1 MASGASLDT
10 PNLDLL
16 QALVVSPA
24 ASKVLPQL
32 VWAATVEEETIRIL
46 AHLVRCRSFGF
57 MVVLPSTEEVSSALE
72 SQVVGGQHIEIAFK
86 QVTLALEDA
95 RGRKFGSGTVML
107 ADVPVEL
114 LTQFT
119 RVSSLRGAAALG
131 LIRIKVGETIAR
143 PAARAAWEASDAW
156 IQDVGESDE
165 GILEYVTGESGLDGL
180 PLDPGEGEVPNG
192 PSAVEAGSADVIN
205 QLLSRIGDLEKALQQ
220 PPPLVHPSVASV
232 GEPKPRGVAATT
244 LFGASGQEPQLDGP
258 MLAKLRSLA
267 GPPPS
272 RLGRFEKDAG
282 RGHPSV
288 AQNLHAEADAGVI
301 DEAEL
306 AAVAGQSSDP
316 IHRLLALQMQQTA
329 MLAQRLGPR
338 SATDRITAALGN
350 ESGQSSNG
358 VKGCVAR
365 DAYLKTMEDIPA
377 TGRLIMANAASDLG
391 LQMDQV
397 GSGLMREYVERRMP
411 IGEHRLLA
419 HLCHFMAVSWQLSYE
434 ADDELA
440 MGLMARG
447 LMMLEQVAI
456 DQGRIQFAWLLA
468 AMPDPNLQT
477 IALNKKRVGLR
488 PYAKLAC
495 APWVAGNI
503 AFLKDLDFLENRLKG
518 NKTTKD
524 EEQQEE
530 STNKTKWK
538 KKKKGQKEEP
548 GESSTA

>member
-1 MASGASLDT
+1 
-10 PNLDLL
+10 
-16 QALVVSPA
+16 
-24 ASKVLPQL
+24 
-32 VWAATVEEETIRIL
+32 
-46 AHLVRCRSFGF
+46 
-57 MVVLPSTEEVSSALE
+57 
-72 SQVVGGQHIEIAFK
+72 
-86 QVTLALEDA
+86 
-95 RGRKFGSGTVML
+95 
-107 ADVPVEL
+107 
-114 LTQFT
+114 
-119 RVSSLRGAAALG
+119 
-131 LIRIKVGETIAR
+131 
-143 PAARAAWEASDAW
+143 
-156 IQDVGESDE
+156 
-165 GILEYVTGESGLDGL
+165 
-180 PLDPGEGEVPNG
+180 
-192 PSAVEAGSADVIN
+192 
-205 QLLSRIGDLEKALQQ
+205 
-220 PPPLVHPSVASV
+220 
-232 GEPKPRGVAATT
+232 
-244 LFGASGQEPQLDGP
+244 
-258 MLAKLRSLA
+258 
-267 GPPPS
+267 
-272 RLGRFEKDAG
+272 
-282 RGHPSV
+282 
-288 AQNLHAEADAGVI
+288 
-301 DEAEL
+301 
-306 AAVAGQSSDP
+306 
-316 IHRLLALQMQQTA
+316 

-338 SATDRITAALGN
+338 SATDLITAALGN
-350 ESGQSSNG
+350 ESGKSSNG